1 MLLDDLSTKE
11 FEERVDGD
19 TVVILPLGVIEEHGE
34 HLPLSTDSL
43 QCEYVVE
50 EIAKRT
56 NALIAPPIRYGVCN
70 TTRNFPGTVSIGF
83 ETLRS
88 LIYDVLSEF
97 ARNGIKN
104 VVIVSGHA
112 GSSHLAAVKLAAKDI
127 VDEEDM
133 KVLALS
139 DYEIIYDKGVAGKD
153 EGHSGWIETSRV
165 MAIRPDLIKGEGKKG
180 VNKIPRYMVLRHPE
194 KHWEGVTGDPAKATK
209 EKGEELNEMVIEE
222 MVKMIED
229 MRRMEV

>member
-1 MLLDDLSTKE
+1 MFLDDLSTKE
-11 FEERVDGD
+11 FENKVNDSL
-19 TVVILPLGVIEEHGE
+19 VVILPLGVIEEHGD

-56 NALIAPPIRYGVCN
+56 NALIAPSIRYGVCN
-70 TTRNFPGTVSIGF
+70 TTKNFPGTISIGF

-88 LIYDVLSEF
+88 LIYDVLSEL

-104 VVIVSGHA
+104 VAIVSGHA
-112 GSSHLAAVKLAAKDI
+112 GSTHLAAIKLAAKDI

-139 DYEIIYDKGVAGKD
+139 DYEIIS
-153 EGHSGWIETSRV
+153 GHGHTS
-165 MAIRPDLIKGEGKKG
+165 
-180 VNKIPRYMVLRHPE
+180 
-194 KHWEGVTGDPAKATK
+194 
-209 EKGEELNEMVIEE
+209 
-222 MVKMIED
+222 
-229 MRRMEV
+229 

>member
-11 FEERVDGD
+11 FEQRVDGD
-19 TVVILPLGVIEEHGE
+19 TVVILPLGVIEEHGD

-43 QCEYVVE
+43 QCEYIVG

-56 NALIAPPIRYGVCN
+56 GALIAPPIRYGVCS
-70 TTRNFPGTVSIGF
+70 TTRNFPGSISIGF

-88 LIYDVLSEF
+88 LIYDILSEL
-97 ARNGIKN
+97 ARNGIGN

-112 GSSHLAAVKLAAKDI
+112 GSSHLAAIKLAAKDV

-133 KVLALS
+133 KVMALS

-165 MAIRPDLIKGEGKKG
+165 MAIRPDLIKGEGEKG
-180 VNKIPRYMVLRHPE
+180 VNKIPRYMVLRNPE
-194 KHWEGVTGDPAKATK
+194 KHWEGVTGDPSKAAK
-209 EKGEELNEMVIEE
+209 EKGDELNEMVIDE

-229 MRRMEV
+229 MLKMEV

>member
-19 TVVILPLGVIEEHGE
+19 TVVILPLGVIEEHGD

-50 EIAKRT
+50 ELAKRT
-56 NALIAPPIRYGVCN
+56 GALIAPPIRYGVCN

-83 ETLRS
+83 WTLRS
-88 LIYDVLSEF
+88 LVYDVLSEL

-112 GSSHLAAVKLAAKDI
+112 GSSHLAAVKLASKDV
-127 VDEEDM
+127 VDEEEM

-139 DYEIIYDKGVAGKD
+139 DYEIIYDKGIAGKD
-153 EGHSGWIETSRV
+153 EGHSGWVETSRV
-165 MAIRPDLIKGEGKKG
+165 MAIRPDLIKGEGKRG

-194 KHWEGVTGDPAKATK
+194 KHWEGVTGDPSRATK

>member
-1 MLLDDLSTKE
+1 MLDDLSTKE

-88 LIYDVLSEF
+88 LVYDVLSEF
-97 ARNGIKN
+97 ARNGLRN

-112 GSSHLAAVKLAAKDI
+112 GSSHLGAIRLAAKDI